1 LEKIKRGENMETEVY
16 ARQEDLRLNIPAS
29 ATVVGVGGVGS
40 WVALDLSLLGV
51 KKLVLIDPDI
61 VESTNLNRT
70 PFKETQIGEPKVVA
84 ISSLIKER
92 RSATE
97 TIPINKW
104 VENLT
109 KNEIKMATTDIIY
122 DCRDTT
128 GKLPF
133 KSQPVITGGY
143 NGKSITIQILP
154 NQKFGWGEA
163 TRYTITPSYVVPP
176 QLIAVLLVS
185 ALEQPPE
192 FFSKSKYITFTS
204 DEILPSLIK
213 SFTGVGNND

>member
-1 LEKIKRGENMETEVY
+1 METTEELY
-16 ARQEDLRLNIPAS
+16 IRQKDLHLNVPES

-40 WVALDLSLLGV
+40 WVALDLALLGV

-61 VESTNLNRT
+61 VEEHNLNRT

-97 TIPINKW
+97 IIPINKW
-104 VENLT
+104 VENLN
-109 KNEIKMATTDIIY
+109 KEEMKMASTDIIY

-128 GKLPF
+128 VQLPF
-133 KSQPVITGGY
+133 KSLPVITGGY
-143 NGKSITIQILP
+143 NGKNITIQIMP
-154 NQKFGWGEA
+154 NSKFGWGEV

-192 FFSKSKYITFTS
+192 FFNKSRYITFSS
-204 DEILPSLIK
+204 DEVLPTLLK
-213 SFTGVGNND
+213 SFIGVKQ